1 LILWK
6 GGKCLKN
13 FLKKEDMKYV
23 FIGICLI
30 LFYWALNNI
39 SYIAGIFSNL
49 ISLLMPFIVGGV
61 IAFILNVPMRQIE
74 KHLFQGE
81 KFAQKK
87 FASLR
92 RTCAYLLTLILVI
105 AIITMALFVVIPQLV
120 YTIADL
126 VKMIPQQVQN
136 VQGFLIEQFKAY
148 PQLEEQIKSV
158 AIDWDSVIKSSADF
172 LTTGTKGL
180 ISGGLGAVTSIISG
194 VTTFFV
200 GFVFSVYVLFQKEKL
215 GSQAKKIIYAFF
227 SEKKAD
233 KIIEIAGLSEDTF
246 ASFLSGQCLEAVIL
260 GSMFCVTM
268 LVIRLPYAVL
278 IGIVIAITALIP
290 IVGAFIGCA
299 VGVILIGLVSPIKAV
314 VFVIMFLV
322 LQQIEGNLIYPHVVG
337 NSVGLPGIW
346 VLFAVTVGGNL
357 FGIAGML
364 TFIPICSICYAL
376 FRTYVNDRLK
386 KKKMDLDS

>member
-1 LILWK
+1 
-6 GGKCLKN
+6 LKN

-23 FIGICLI
+23 CIGICLI
-30 LFYWALNNI
+30 LFYWALDNI
-39 SYIAGIFSNL
+39 DRIAGVLSAL

-74 KHLFQGE
+74 KHLFTGE
-81 KFAQKK
+81 RFRQKK
-87 FASLR
+87 FDSIR
-92 RTCAYLLTLILVI
+92 RICAYLLTLVLVI

-120 YTIADL
+120 YTITDL

-136 VQGFLIEQFKAY
+136 TQSFLIEQFKAY
-148 PQLEEQIKSV
+148 PQLEEQITSTT
-158 AIDWDSVIKSSADF
+158 IDWDSIIKSAADF
-172 LTTGTKGL
+172 VTTGTKGL
-180 ISGGLGAVTSIISG
+180 ITGGLGAVTSIISG

-200 GFVFSVYVLFQKEKL
+200 GFVFSIYILLQKEKL
-215 GSQAKKIIYAFF
+215 GSQAKKVVYAFF

-233 KIIEIAGLSEDTF
+233 KIVEIARLSEDTF

-260 GSMFCVTM
+260 GSMFCITM
-268 LVIRLPYAVL
+268 LIIRLPYAVL

-299 VGVILIGLVSPIKAV
+299 LGVILIGLVSPVKAV
-314 VFVIMFLV
+314 VFVIMFIV

-337 NSVGLPGIW
+337 SSVGLPGIW

-376 FRTYVNDRLK
+376 FRVYINDKLEK
-386 KKKMDLDS
+386 KKLHDRF

>member
-1 LILWK
+1 VK
-6 GGKCLKN
+6 HLKN

-23 FIGICLI
+23 CIGICLI
-30 LFYWALNNI
+30 LFYWALDNI
-39 SYIAGIFSNL
+39 DRIAGVASAL

-74 KHLFQGE
+74 RHLFQGGR
-81 KFAQKK
+81 FRQKK
-87 FASLR
+87 FDFLR
-92 RTCAYLLTLILVI
+92 RICAYLLTLIIVI

-120 YTIADL
+120 YTISDL

-136 VQGFLIEQFKAY
+136 LQSFLIEQFKAY
-148 PQLEEQIKSV
+148 PQLEEQLTST
-158 AIDWDSVIKSSADF
+158 AIDWDSVIKSAADF
-172 LTTGTKGL
+172 VTTGTKGL
-180 ISGGLGAVTSIISG
+180 ITGSLGAVTSIISG
-194 VTTFFV
+194 VTTFFI
-200 GFVFSVYVLFQKEKL
+200 GFVFSIYVLFQKEKL
-215 GSQAKKIIYAFF
+215 GSQAKKVVYAFF
-227 SEKKAD
+227 SEKRAD
-233 KIIEIAGLSEDTF
+233 KIIEIAKLSEETF

-260 GSMFCVTM
+260 GSMFCITM
-268 LVIRLPYAVL
+268 LIIRLPYAVL

-299 VGVILIGLVSPIKAV
+299 VGVILIGLVSPVKAV
-314 VFVIMFLV
+314 VFVIMFIV

-337 NSVGLPGIW
+337 SSVGLPGIW

-376 FRTYVNDRLK
+376 FRVYVNDRLE
-386 KKKMDLDS
+386 KKKMQGRF

>member
-1 LILWK
+1 M
-6 GGKCLKN
+6 KN

>member
-1 LILWK
+1 
-6 GGKCLKN
+6 LKN